1 MDDFN
6 EGWVPATYLEPLY
19 GSQEEDAHAQVLS
32 PGEGKRKMRRRR
44 RRDMR
49 ESRGTS
55 YKASLSFAAE
65 EVYITINRYSA
76 EHHDEITFEKGVL
89 VEVFEKGLDGWW
101 KIR

>member
-32 PGEGKRKMRRRR
+32 PGEGKGRRRGVR
-44 RRDMR
+44 VG
-49 ESRGTS
+49 E
-55 YKASLSFAAE
+55 KLECFSLLPAE

-76 EHHDEITFEKGVL
+76 EHHDEVTFEKGVL

>member
-1 MDDFN
+1 MNVDDFN

-32 PGEGKRKMRRRR
+32 PGEGKRRRRR
-44 RRDMR
+44 RRRNMSER
-49 ESRGTS
+49 TGNN
-55 YKASLSFAAE
+55 ASLSFAAE

-101 KIR
+101 KIQ